1 MESIQDILQIFIAQV
16 HAVFGAEDVKTIVYG
31 SYARGDYHEGSDVDI
46 VILTKM
52 SEADIRQKED
62 LLYDAAFDIQMNYG
76 IEISVIVK
84 NVEQYE
90 YWLGTLPFYN
100 NIQKEGIVID
110 G

>member
-1 MESIQDILQIFIAQV
+1 
-16 HAVFGAEDVKTIVYG
+16 
-31 SYARGDYHEGSDVDI
+31 
-46 VILTKM
+46 M

-76 IEISVIVK
+76 IQISVIVK

-90 YWLGTLPFYN
+90 YWFGTLPFYN
-100 NIQKEGIVID
+100 HIQKEGIVID